1 LGAGVGEG
9 QPLPNE
15 IKAKVVTISVIRT
28 YETPTRLV
36 HGIGAIGKIGEEARA
51 LGMTRPLVVTDQGIV
66 RAGLLDEALPALKE
80 AGLDPVVY
88 DQVRANPDIAL
99 VDAGAEYYG
108 SQGCDG
114 LIGVGGGSSMDTAKS
129 IGVVA
134 VHGGSIVQ
142 YEYDHDPI
150 ERRIPPMIAVP
161 TTAGTGSEV
170 TLWAVI
176 TDPDRRI
183 KFNVGGTPNIAAWVA
198 IIDPALTVNLP
209 PGVTAGT
216 GMDALAHAVECFT
229 MEYHQPLT
237 DAVALQAIE
246 YVSRWLR
253 VAYEEGTNLE
263 ARYHMSLG
271 AMLAGMAY
279 GTDSAGAAHAMSQSA
294 GGVHD
299 VPHGDLTGRLL
310 GPVVEFNV
318 PGAPDRFARIA
329 KAMGK
334 DARSESAQADLA
346 VEEVYLLT
354 KDLKIPTLEQLGFA
368 EDEIPT
374 LAKIAFED
382 PQTVGNPRKLDIE
395 SYQQIYK
402 RAFEAGK

>member
-1 LGAGVGEG
+1 M
-9 QPLPNE
+9 
-15 IKAKVVTISVIRT
+15 
-28 YETPTRLV
+28 V
-36 HGIGAIGKIGEEARA
+36 HAIGALSALGDEARG
-51 LGMTRPLVVTDQGIV
+51 LNVKRPMVVTDPGIV
-66 RAGLLDEALPALKE
+66 KAGLLDEALKPLRA
-80 AGLDPVVY
+80 AGLDPVTY
-88 DQVRANPDIAL
+88 DQVRANPGIAL
-99 VDAGAEYYG
+99 VDAGAKYYK
-108 SQGCDG
+108 SERCDG
-114 LIGVGGGSSMDTAKS
+114 LVAIGGGSSIDSAKG

-142 YEYDHDPI
+142 YEWGKDPI
-150 ERRIPPMIAVP
+150 HSRIPPLVAVP

-176 TDPDRRI
+176 TDPDRKI

-253 VAYEEGTNLE
+253 VAYEEGSNIE

-299 VPHGDLTGRLL
+299 VPHGDLTGRL
-310 GPVVEFNV
+310 
-318 PGAPDRFARIA
+318 
-329 KAMGK
+329 
-334 DARSESAQADLA
+334 
-346 VEEVYLLT
+346 
-354 KDLKIPTLEQLGFA
+354 
-368 EDEIPT
+368 
-374 LAKIAFED
+374 
-382 PQTVGNPRKLDIE
+382 
-395 SYQQIYK
+395 
-402 RAFEAGK
+402 